1 MPTGSGWRL
10 EMGGTEIRFTHDAA
24 AAEPALMAIDV
35 DAVDL
40 PAICA
45 AADDMGLERHDHV
58 VSVCGVD
65 FNFRSH

>member
-1 MPTGSGWRL
+1 
-10 EMGGTEIRFTHDAA
+10 MGGTEIRFEHDAA

-45 AADDMGLERHDHV
+45 AADDMSLERHDHV
-58 VSVCGVD
+58 VNVCGVE